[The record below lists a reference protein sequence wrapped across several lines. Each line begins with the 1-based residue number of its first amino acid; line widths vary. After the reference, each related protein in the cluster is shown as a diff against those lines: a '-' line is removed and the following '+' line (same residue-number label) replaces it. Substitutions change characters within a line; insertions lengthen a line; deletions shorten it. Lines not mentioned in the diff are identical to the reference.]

1 MWMPQNH
8 LNKLGRIFIS
18 YRRGDTAGYAGRI
31 HDRLAQA
38 FGPSLLFMDV
48 DSIGLGIDFVSE
60 IQKQVSKCGVLI
72 AIIGPNWLDV
82 TDESANRRLDNPN
95 DFVRIEIAAALQGG
109 ILVIP
114 IFIDG
119 AEIPN
124 ASRLP
129 DNLKELAKRQ
139 GFWVR
144 HASFHNDM
152 RDFIRRLKKLASA
165 SEDGE
170 QNQPTERSEHLHVA
184 DRRTRINTSKAN
196 TVRVSKSEPAI
207 ETNAKK
213 KKFSHEYI
221 QAGTVTFFSLH
232 LTTER
237 TPIKPVTNLKQRYGL
252 TKRDWGKLADQL
264 SDLDWMKEIAVR
276 LSADEIKGVHTPLG
290 LTRLIWE
297 KMDSLHRG
305 YDTAMWSDL

>member
-38 FGPSLLFMDV
+38 FGPSLLFM
-48 DSIGLGIDFVSE
+48 E

-152 RDFIRRLKKLASA
+152 RDFIRRLK
-165 SEDGE
+165 
-170 QNQPTERSEHLHVA
+170 
-184 DRRTRINTSKAN
+184 
-196 TVRVSKSEPAI
+196 
-207 ETNAKK
+207 
-213 KKFSHEYI
+213 
-221 QAGTVTFFSLH
+221 
-232 LTTER
+232 
-237 TPIKPVTNLKQRYGL
+237 
-252 TKRDWGKLADQL
+252 
-264 SDLDWMKEIAVR
+264 
-276 LSADEIKGVHTPLG
+276 
-290 LTRLIWE
+290 
-297 KMDSLHRG
+297 
-305 YDTAMWSDL
+305 